1 MISLRSTSRRTWGV
15 RSRTAVQFLAG
26 VMGILL
32 LCLPVFSQGSSGRIL
47 GTVTDQSGGVVAGA
61 TVTITDTERGVSKT
75 FVTNEPGDY
84 NAPALNPGTYKIRVE
99 AKGFKAVER
108 QNVVLEVGKEI
119 RVDVSLQP
127 GAVAET
133 MTITESIPLVET
145 TNATLGGTLNNAD
158 INDMPLNGRNYQNL
172 LALRPGVVVQPG
184 GGPWTQ
190 SSNNVRPD
198 ESGWMVDGV
207 LNVNFYD
214 ARPIANMPSPFTDGA
229 TILPIDAIQEFN
241 LEENPKAEYGWK
253 PGAVVNVGVRS
264 GTNTFHGATYGF
276 YRSAAWEAR
285 SLFNP
290 VDSVAENC
298 HNQLPAF
305 CSKEPLQLKQ
315 FGGAVGGPIKKDKL
329 FFFANY
335 EGLRSLLGQE
345 LGSSGVPE
353 TITNSGKATSA
364 KNCPNLY
371 AANHANT
378 GDCKNSMVDA
388 VREVIAGGG
397 TPSPVSLAL
406 TGCTVAP
413 VTCGGSTNLFP
424 SNPSGSTGFLTPF
437 PNVNVSDNGVAKVD
451 YHINSKHSL
460 NGMFLVGNY
469 TGDGQDHP
477 LLNKVFLDTFRA
489 RTYTF
494 GADWV
499 WAANSRFVNDFR
511 FGYDRVR
518 APFVNDDAGRLSDG
532 SGLTGGAGYPIN
544 TGVTAFGGLPIINI
558 GPAFQTLGTW
568 HNRPTGWD
576 NWYSDV
582 QDNVSFL
589 VGKHTLKFGAEYA
602 HILVDSTQHDNVRGR
617 IDFSSL
623 TNFYRGVAKS
633 GNIFVGPANRT
644 MVWNSIAEYFQ
655 DDWRVGPKL
664 TLNLGLRY
672 TYSQPIKEVNN
683 LWGNFDPN
691 SATGL
696 VQQGQP
702 GVGPTIWK
710 PDRKNVSPRAGFA
723 YDVSGKGTTVV
734 RGGFSVIYSTF
745 IAADFLAQ
753 NGLQDTGGTTIGAD
767 PTGACIDTVLPGG
780 TCGAGR
786 TYGGTIV
793 TSTTKL
799 PGSSLAW
806 NGPGAVFPTPVPQ
819 CSPFSKCNILAVDPN
834 LKTPYVTN
842 WNLGIQRAFGNNLSL
857 EVEYV
862 GTHGSRLTG
871 FVDLNQQDST
881 GNLKYATQF
890 PGLHFI
896 NQISND
902 GRSNYHSLQTTLTKR
917 TSHGLSFTA
926 GYTYGHGLDN
936 GSLNRAGYL
945 PQDSTKPG
953 AEYGSGDFDIRHR
966 LTVTGSYE
974 IPGIKGYGQLLEGW
988 KLNTIVSLQTSQPWN
1003 ISESSPNAFNFS
1015 NSGDTADRWNFF
1027 GNPAD
1032 FGSGSQSI
1040 PWCTGT
1046 GGQGPTGP
1054 GGGCSYQSGVSGIP
1068 TNFAASDSAAMYG
1081 KCTAVAT
1088 SVGAA
1093 DSLAAA
1099 GCFVK
1104 GSSFMT
1110 PPANDGTTGTFG
1122 NTGRNIFR
1130 DSGFKNV
1137 DFSVFKT
1144 FTYKER
1150 FSAQFR
1156 VEFFNLLNHPL
1167 IANPYG
1173 SVNGWGV
1180 GNDPSLPGTFGCGC
1194 ATADVAAGNPG
1205 IGSGGPR
1212 SMQLGLKLSF

>member
-1 MISLRSTSRRTWGV
+1 MQLLGGTVGV
-15 RSRTAVQFLAG
+15 
-26 VMGILL
+26 LL
-32 LCLPVFSQGSSGRIL
+32 LCLPLFSQGSSGRIL

-61 TVTITDTERGVSKT
+61 TVTITDTERGVTKNL
-75 FVTNEPGDY
+75 VTNEPGEY
-84 NAPALNPGTYKIRVE
+84 NAPTLNPGTYKVRVE
-99 AKGFKAVER
+99 AKGFKTVER
-108 QNVVLEVGKEI
+108 QNVVLEVGREV

-172 LALRPGVVVQPG
+172 LALRPGVTVQPG

-207 LNVNFYD
+207 INANFYD

-264 GTNTFHGATYGF
+264 GTNTIHGSAYGF

-290 VDSVAENC
+290 VDSVSENC
-298 HNQLPAF
+298 HNQLPSF

-329 FFFANY
+329 FYFANY

-353 TITNSGKATSA
+353 TIAGGGPA
-364 KNCPNLY
+364 
-371 AANHANT
+371 
-378 GDCKNSMVDA
+378 NSMVDA
-388 VREVIAGGG
+388 INSVPFANL
-397 TPSPVSLAL
+397 SAVSMALA
-406 TGCTVAP
+406 GCTKASASATT
-413 VTCGGSTNLFP
+413 TCTGGLFP
-424 SNPSGSTGFLTPF
+424 SNPSNSTGYLTPF
-437 PNVNVSDNGVAKVD
+437 PNVNVSDNGVGKID

-460 NGMFLVGNY
+460 NGMLLIGNY

-477 LLNKVFLDTFRA
+477 LLAKEFLDTFRA

-499 WAANSRFVNDFR
+499 WAANSRLVNDFR
-511 FGYDRVR
+511 FGYNHVR
-518 APFVNDDAGRLSDG
+518 APFVTDDAARLADG
-532 SGLTGGAGYPIN
+532 SGLTSGSGYAIN
-544 TGVTAFGGLPIINI
+544 TGVKDPGGLPIINI
-558 GPAFQTLGTW
+558 GTFQTLGSW
-568 HNRPTGWD
+568 HNRPNSWD
-576 NWYSDV
+576 NWFSDV
-582 QDNVSFL
+582 QDNVSYL
-589 VGKHTLKFGAEYA
+589 MGKHTLKFGVEYA
-602 HILVDSTQHDNVRGR
+602 HIVVHSTAHDNVRGR
-617 IDFSSL
+617 LDFDDLPSFFTGIL
-623 TNFYRGVAKS
+623 HNGR
-633 GNIFVGPANRT
+633 IFTGPANRT
-644 MVWNSIAEYFQ
+644 VTWNSSAEFFQ
-655 DDWRVGPKL
+655 DDWRVDPKL

-672 TYSQPIKEVNN
+672 TYSSPMKEANN

-691 SATGL
+691 STTGL
-696 VQQGQP
+696 VQQGQS
-702 GVGPTIWK
+702 GVGPSIWK
-710 PDRKNVSPRAGFA
+710 PDRKNFSPRAGFA
-723 YDVSGKGTTVV
+723 YDISGRGTTVV

-745 IAADFLAQ
+745 IAADFIAQ
-753 NGLQDTGGTTIGAD
+753 NGLQNTGGTTIGAD
-767 PTGACIDTVLPGG
+767 PAGACLTYQAPGT
-780 TCGAGR
+780 TCPA

-793 TSTTKL
+793 TLTQIVKAPSLCWDASAATAATTCRAT
-799 PGSSLAW
+799 GQ
-806 NGPGAVFPTPVPQ
+806 GTVFPTVGVVPA
-819 CSPFSKCNILAVDPN
+819 CSPSTKCNILATDPN

-842 WNLGIQRAFGNNLSL
+842 WNLGIQHAFGPNLSL
-857 EVEYV
+857 ELGYV

-871 FVDLNQQDST
+871 FRDINQQDSN
-881 GNLKYATQF
+881 GVLAYNHPTQKPYF

-902 GRSNYHSLQTTLTKR
+902 GRSNYHSLQATLTKR
-917 TSHGLSFTA
+917 TSHGLSFTT

-945 PQDSTKPG
+945 PQDSRNPG
-953 AEYGSGDFDIRHR
+953 AEYGSGDFDIRQR
-966 LTVTGSYE
+966 LTVTASYE

-988 KLNTIVSLQTSQPWN
+988 KLNSIVSVQTPQPWN
-1003 ISESSPNAFNFS
+1003 ISESSPVAFNFS
-1015 NSGDTADRWNFF
+1015 NSGDTADRWDFF

-1032 FGSGSQSI
+1032 FRSGANSI
-1040 PWCTGT
+1040 PFCS
-1046 GGQGPTGP
+1046 GPGP
-1054 GGGCSYQSGVSGIP
+1054 GGCTQTSGVSGGP
-1068 TNFAASDSAAMYG
+1068 TAASAGFNSAAMWA
-1081 KCTAVAT
+1081 KCTAVA
-1088 SVGAA
+1088 A
-1093 DSLAAA
+1093 DPTTLAAG

-1104 GSSFMT
+1104 GNSVMT
-1110 PPANDGTTGTFG
+1110 PPAAGSFG
-1122 NTGRNIFR
+1122 RTGRNIFR

-1150 FSAQFR
+1150 LSAQFR

-1180 GNDPSLPGTFGCGC
+1180 GNDPSLPKTFGCGC
-1194 ATADVAAGNPG
+1194 ATSDVAAGNPG

-1212 SMQLGLKLSF
+1212 SMQLGLKLQF

>member
-1 MISLRSTSRRTWGV
+1 MSSLRSTSKRSWGV
-15 RSRTAVQFLAG
+15 SFRKALQLLGGTVG
-26 VMGILL
+26 MLL
-32 LCLPVFSQGSSGRIL
+32 LCLPLFSQGSAGRIL
-47 GTVTDQSGGVVAGA
+47 GTVTDQSG
-61 TVTITDTERGVSKT
+61 D
-75 FVTNEPGDY
+75 
-84 NAPALNPGTYKIRVE
+84 APALNPSTYKIRVE

-108 QNVVLEVGKEI
+108 QNVVLEVGKEV
-119 RVDVSLQP
+119 RVDVSLSP

-133 MTITESIPLVET
+133 MTIVESVPLVET

-264 GTNTFHGATYGF
+264 GTNTLHGSAYGF

-298 HNQLPAF
+298 HNQLPTF

-315 FGGAVGGPIKKDKL
+315 FGGAVGGPVKKDKL

-353 TITNSGKATSA
+353 TIGQTTPD
-364 KNCPNLY
+364 PN
-371 AANHANT
+371 
-378 GDCKNSMVDA
+378 NSMVDA
-388 VREVIAGGG
+388 INAVVAASGVNAV
-397 TPSPVSLAL
+397 SKVSLNL
-406 TGCTVAP
+406 TGCTLVP
-413 VTCGGSTNLFP
+413 SVTCGGATNLFP
-424 SNPSGSTGFLTPF
+424 SNPSNSTSYLTPF
-437 PNVNVSDNGVAKVD
+437 PNVNISDNGVGKMD
-451 YHINSKHSL
+451 YRINEKHSL
-460 NGMFLVGNY
+460 NGMVLIGNY

-477 LLNKVFLDTFRA
+477 LLATQFLDTFRA
-489 RTYTF
+489 RTYTV
-494 GADWV
+494 GVDEV
-499 WAANSRFVNDFR
+499 WAASSRLVNDFR
-511 FGYDRVR
+511 FGYDRVWTD
-518 APFVNDDAGRLSDG
+518 FVTDDAGRLADG
-532 SGLTGGAGYPIN
+532 SGLTGGSGYALN

-558 GPAFQTLGTW
+558 DFPSTSTAPGGTFQTLGSW
-568 HNRPTGWD
+568 HNRPNAWK
-576 NWYSDV
+576 NWYTDV
-582 QDNVSFL
+582 QDSVSYL
-589 VGKHTLKFGAEYA
+589 VGKHTFKFGAEFA
-602 HILVDSTQHDNVRGR
+602 HINVLSTAHDNVRGR
-617 IDFSSL
+617 LDFGSL
-623 TNFYRGVAKS
+623 QNFYRGLLKGS
-633 GNIFVGPANRT
+633 GGRIFTGPADRRPI
-644 MVWNSIAEYFQ
+644 WNSAAEFFQ
-655 DDWRVGPKL
+655 DDWRVSQKL

-672 TYSQPIKEVNN
+672 TYSQPIKEANN

-691 SATGL
+691 STTGL

-710 PDRKNVSPRAGFA
+710 PDRKNFSPRAGFA
-723 YDVSGKGTTVV
+723 YDISGKGTTVV

-745 IAADFLAQ
+745 IAADFIAQ
-753 NGLQDTGGTTIGAD
+753 NGLQNTGGTTIGAD
-767 PTGACIDTVLPGG
+767 PTGACDTYVPPDGVSTCASVGG
-780 TCGAGR
+780 K
-786 TYGGTIV
+786 TYGGTI
-793 TSTTKL
+793 TTITQIVKRPSLCWDPNL
-799 PGSSLAW
+799 PNCA
-806 NGPGAVFPTPVPQ
+806 PGNNPAPIPPALNQKTVFPNASAVVPA
-819 CSPFSKCNILAVDPN
+819 CSPSTRCNIFAVDPN

-842 WNLGIQRAFGNNLSL
+842 WNLDIQHAFNNNLSL
-857 EVEYV
+857 EVGYV

-871 FVDLNQQDST
+871 FRDL
-881 GNLKYATQF
+881 F
-890 PGLHFI
+890 
-896 NQISND
+896 
-902 GRSNYHSLQTTLTKR
+902 TT
-917 TSHGLSFTA
+917 

-945 PQDSTKPG
+945 PQDSTHPER
-953 AEYGSGDFDIRHR
+953 EYGSGDFDIRHR
-966 LTVTGSYE
+966 LTVTASYD

-988 KLNTIVSLQTSQPWN
+988 KLNSIVSVQTPQPWN
-1003 ISESSPNAFNFS
+1003 ISESSPSAQNFS
-1015 NSGDTADRWNFF
+1015 QSGETADRWDFF

-1032 FGSGSQSI
+1032 FRSGPNSI
-1040 PWCTGT
+1040 PFC
-1046 GGQGPTGP
+1046 TGP
-1054 GGGCSYQSGVSGIP
+1054 GLGGCTQTSGVSGQP
-1068 TNFAASDSAAMYG
+1068 TAASAGFDSAAMWA
-1081 KCTAVAT
+1081 KCTAVDDPTRPA
-1088 SVGAA
+1088 SNLG
-1093 DSLAAA
+1093 AA
-1099 GCFVK
+1099 GCFVS
-1104 GSSFMT
+1104 GNSVMT
-1110 PPANDGTTGTFG
+1110 PPDTGSFG
-1122 NTGRNIFR
+1122 RTGRNIFR

-1156 VEFFNLLNHPL
+1156 VEFFNLLNHPI

-1180 GNDPSLPGTFGCGC
+1180 GNDPSLPRTFGCGC

-1212 SMQLGLKLSF
+1212 SMQLGLKLTF

>member
-1 MISLRSTSRRTWGV
+1 
-15 RSRTAVQFLAG
+15 
-26 VMGILL
+26 
-32 LCLPVFSQGSSGRIL
+32 
-47 GTVTDQSGGVVAGA
+47 
-61 TVTITDTERGVSKT
+61 
-75 FVTNEPGDY
+75 
-84 NAPALNPGTYKIRVE
+84 
-99 AKGFKAVER
+99 
-108 QNVVLEVGKEI
+108 
-119 RVDVSLQP
+119 
-127 GAVAET
+127 
-133 MTITESIPLVET
+133 
-145 TNATLGGTLNNAD
+145 
-158 INDMPLNGRNYQNL
+158 MPLNGRNYQNL

-207 LNVNFYD
+207 INVNFYD

-241 LEENPKAEYGWK
+241 LEENPKAEFGWK

-264 GTNTFHGATYGF
+264 GTNTLHGAAYGF

-353 TITNSGKATSA
+353 TISGGGPSK
-364 KNCPNLY
+364 
-371 AANHANT
+371 
-378 GDCKNSMVDA
+378 SMVDA
-388 VREVIAGGG
+388 IDSIPFANL
-397 TPSPVSLAL
+397 SPVSMAL
-406 TGCTVAP
+406 TGCTKASASAA
-413 VTCGGSTNLFP
+413 TKCTGGLYP
-424 SNPSGSTGFLTPF
+424 SNPTGSTGFLTPF

-477 LLNKVFLDTFRA
+477 LLNKMFLDTFRT

-499 WAANSRFVNDFR
+499 FAASSRLVNDFR

-518 APFVNDDAGRLSDG
+518 APFVNDDAKLLADG
-532 SGLTGGAGYPIN
+532 SGGLCTSTGCGGSGFPIN

-558 GPAFQTLGTW
+558 GAFQTLGTW

-576 NWYSDV
+576 NWYSDA

-589 VGKHTLKFGAEYA
+589 VGKHTLKFGVEYA

-617 IDFSSL
+617 IDFVDNGCPGAACIPAL
-623 TNFYRGVAKS
+623 VNFYTGNIDS
-633 GNIFVGPANRT
+633 GRIFVGPANRT

-672 TYSQPIKEVNN
+672 TYSQPIKEANN

-710 PDRKNVSPRAGFA
+710 PDRKNFSPRAGFA

-753 NGLQDTGGTTIGAD
+753 NGLQNTGGTTIGAD
-767 PTGACIDTVLPGG
+767 PTGACRSFVAPGG
-780 TCGAGR
+780 TCASGN
-786 TYGGTIV
+786 TYGGTII
-793 TSTTKL
+793 TTTTKL
-799 PGSSLAW
+799 PGSSLTW
-806 NGPGAVFPTPVPQ
+806 SGPVFPTNAVSN
-819 CSPFSKCNILAVDPN
+819 CSSRSRCNLLAVDPN
-834 LKTPYVTN
+834 LKTPYITN
-842 WNLGIQRAFGNNLSL
+842 WDLGIQHAFGSNLSL

-871 FVDLNQQDST
+871 FRDLNQKDAA
-881 GNLKYATQF
+881 GNRFYKAKF
-890 PGLHFI
+890 NGLGFI

-902 GRSNYHSLQTTLTKR
+902 GRSNYNSLQTTLTKR

-945 PQDSTKPG
+945 PQDSFHPEK
-953 AEYGSGDFDIRHR
+953 EYGSGDFDIRHR

-988 KLNTIVSLQTSQPWN
+988 KLNSIVSIQTPQPWN
-1003 ISESSPNAFNFS
+1003 ISESSPVAFNFS
-1015 NSGDTADRWNFF
+1015 GSGDTADRWDFF

-1032 FGSGSQSI
+1032 YRSGSQSI
-1040 PWCTGT
+1040 PWCLGDPTSTTLGSN
-1046 GGQGPTGP
+1046 GPNGV
-1054 GGGCSYQSGVSGIP
+1054 GGGCSYQSGVSGMP
-1068 TNFAASDSAAMYG
+1068 TNFSSTDASSMWS
-1081 KCTAVAT
+1081 KCTTV
-1088 SVGAA
+1088 AA
-1093 DSLAAA
+1093 DKAAGGTLATA

-1104 GSSFMT
+1104 GSSVMT
-1110 PPANDGTTGTFG
+1110 PPAAGTFG

-1144 FTYKER
+1144 FTYQER

-1156 VEFFNLLNHPL
+1156 VELFNLFNHPL

-1194 ATADVAAGNPG
+1194 ATFDVAAGNPG

-1212 SMQLGLKLSF
+1212 SMQLGLKLTF